1 MTQALSDDIKCLENV
16 SYDVVKHKVHF
27 EWVSGFENSI
37 KRLAV
42 DVFET
47 IGVTDEK
54 ALTTVVKGLDLFQEN
69 LRTKMDELV
78 KQIVSKPGLSE
89 SAKKFVVEWADAC
102 KYQIDLK
109 YHMMGGG
116 PDAQKVRWSF
126 ESAIKYII
134 ICATHLADQ
143 DDDVEFK
150 KELSDF
156 VKDVMIQSLIDV
168 LENLKSQLNTS
179 KKSS

>member
-1 MTQALSDDIKCLENV
+1 LRCTGD
-16 SYDVVKHKVHF
+16 
-27 EWVSGFENSI
+27 
-37 KRLAV
+37 RL
-42 DVFET
+42 F
-47 IGVTDEK
+47 I
-54 ALTTVVKGLDLFQEN
+54 
-69 LRTKMDELV
+69 RP
-78 KQIVSKPGLSE
+78 QIVSKPGLSE

-168 LENLKSQLNTS
+168 LENLKVNILDVRFNTIS
-179 KKSS
+179 VWKQCGTLW

>member
-1 MTQALSDDIKCLENV
+1 MSETFSRDFYGPQAPLFRILNQPLPNVDCDCL
-16 SYDVVKHKVHF
+16 F
-27 EWVSGFENSI
+27 I
-37 KRLAV
+37 RP
-42 DVFET
+42 
-47 IGVTDEK
+47 
-54 ALTTVVKGLDLFQEN
+54 
-69 LRTKMDELV
+69 
-78 KQIVSKPGLSE
+78 QIVDKPGLSE
-89 SAKKFVVEWADAC
+89 KAKKFVVEWADAC

-143 DDDVEFK
+143 DDNVDFK

-156 VKDVMIQSLIDV
+156 VKDVFIQSLIDQ
-168 LENLKSQLNTS
+168 LENLKVNTS
-179 KKSS
+179 EITFNIIRIEKQCSAL